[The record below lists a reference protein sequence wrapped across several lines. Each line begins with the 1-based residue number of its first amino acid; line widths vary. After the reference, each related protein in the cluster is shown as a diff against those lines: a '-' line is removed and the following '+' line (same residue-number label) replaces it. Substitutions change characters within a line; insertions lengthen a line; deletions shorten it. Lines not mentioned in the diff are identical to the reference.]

1 MSLLFTGGAE
11 DGFDELDEILK
22 YDKRSKTWIR
32 AGKMKESRLD
42 HAVAVL
48 KDVSQL
54 CP

>member
-1 MSLLFTGGAE
+1 MSLLFTGGN
-11 DGFDELDEILK
+11 DGIEKLDEILK

-32 AGKMKESRLD
+32 AGKMKERRRW

>member
-1 MSLLFTGGAE
+1 MSLLFTGGD
-11 DGFDELDEILK
+11 DGPSLNEILK
-22 YDKRSKTWIR
+22 YDKRSKTWMP
-32 AGKMKESRLD
+32 AGKMKKRRAW

>member
-1 MSLLFTGGAE
+1 MSVLFTGGHSH
-11 DGFDELDEILK
+11 GYGGLNEILK

-32 AGKMKESRLD
+32 AGKMKERRES
-42 HAVAVL
+42 HAVAEL

>member
-1 MSLLFTGGAE
+1 MSLLFTGGDDSVDNE
-11 DGFDELDEILK
+11 NEILK
-22 YDKRSKTWIR
+22 YEITNDNWIR
-32 AGKMKESRLD
+32 AGKMKERRRY

>member
-1 MSLLFTGGAE
+1 MSVLFTGGTE
-11 DGFDELDEILK
+11 DGSNAVNEILK
-22 YDKRSKTWIR
+22 YDKRSKTWIQ
-32 AGKMKESRLD
+32 AGKMKERRRE

>member
-1 MSLLFTGGAE
+1 MSLLFTGGYE
-11 DGFDELDEILK
+11 DGSYLNEILK

-32 AGKMKESRLD
+32 AGKMKERRED